1 MRREERQQHAREN
14 TRRAILDAA
23 LELFIADGYGQV
35 SIRNIAAKVDY
46 SPGAIY
52 SYFPSKD
59 EIFFALAEE
68 GFREIGE
75 RQFAGSPSDD
85 PLGDVRAVAWR
96 LYEFSKDQPQYFAL
110 VFLDRHVPRVSKEY
124 ERFSFI
130 SDMRSRALAQV
141 ERCIEDGI
149 FPATTDSEVALR
161 LLFAP
166 VIGIAA
172 LRLSNRMQPDV
183 DADALTRDAIETTL
197 VGICAGAPTHARCVP
212 VSPAGTIRSG
222 ESSNSAVSSGHQGD
236 PTMVKAGAVARTVA
250 IVALAV
256 GLTSAC
262 DAAKG
267 ESAAKTAAPAAISVS
282 VAAATE
288 QPITRFLKVTG
299 TLAAEEEAEVAAEI
313 QGRVIA
319 TPVERGT
326 RVAQGADLI
335 RVSPAEAQAQAAEAE
350 ANAAQLERR
359 LGLGGTDVRRGVSGD
374 PEERR
379 RGVSGDPE
387 ERRQGVSG
395 DPEERRQ
402 GVPGDNAEFETDRVP
417 EVANARA
424 QLTLATG
431 EFDRAKMLFD
441 KQLLSKSDFDQKSAQ
456 AEVARR
462 QFEIARNGAMQQYQG
477 LLAARARVML
487 AKKALADTIVKAPFA
502 GVVGQRLVS
511 VGDYVQRGTKVA
523 SVLRTNPLRVQLTV
537 PEQYSAGVAVG
548 RSVSFEV
555 DASPGQKF
563 TGQVRYVSPALEA
576 NSRTLIVEAVVPN
589 DSGALKPGAFATA
602 LIEQANRS
610 PGVLTPAAAVR
621 TVAGTS
627 RVFVVAGNK
636 AEERIVTIG
645 QPLGDLVEITNGLK
659 VGEKVATSNVT
670 QLADG
675 VQVAA
680 K

>member
-149 FPATTDSEVALR
+149 FPATTDAEVALR

-183 DADALTRDAIETTL
+183 DADALIRDAIETTL
-197 VGICAGAPTHARCVP
+197 VGIRAGAPTHARRVP
-212 VSPAGTIRSG
+212 
-222 ESSNSAVSSGHQGD
+222 
-236 PTMVKAGAVARTVA
+236 MAVARTVA

-262 DAAKG
+262 DTAKG
-267 ESAAKTAAPAAISVS
+267 ESAAKTAAPAAVSVS

-359 LGLGGTDVRRGVSGD
+359 LGLGGTEG
-374 PEERR
+374 
-379 RGVSGDPE
+379 
-387 ERRQGVSG
+387 RQGVSG
-395 DPEERRQ
+395 DLEERRQ
-402 GVPGDNAEFETDRVP
+402 GVPGDSAEFETDRVP

-555 DASPGQKF
+555 DASPDQKF

-576 NSRTLIVEAVVPN
+576 NSRTLVVEAVVPN

-610 PGVLTPAAAVR
+610 PGVLTPVAAVR

-627 RVFVVAGNK
+627 RVFVVAGGK